1 MNTFNHDSQYIQL
14 LMFSS
19 LKVKQAAFLLLY
31 SKTVGVSTKTTLSLG
46 IKDDMM
52 EKYGEKLTNMCGGE
66 NTGWKS
72 QKKINGR

>member
-1 MNTFNHDSQYIQL
+1 MGDFFL
-14 LMFSS
+14 KAKS
-19 LKVKQAAFLLLY
+19 L
-31 SKTVGVSTKTTLSLG
+31 TLSLG

>member
-1 MNTFNHDSQYIQL
+1 
-14 LMFSS
+14 
-19 LKVKQAAFLLLY
+19 LY

>member
-1 MNTFNHDSQYIQL
+1 QSNNSCIYQRPFSFNFTRKGACSQFI
-14 LMFSS
+14 
-19 LKVKQAAFLLLY
+19 Y
-31 SKTVGVSTKTTLSLG
+31 SCVFRALSLG

>member
-31 SKTVGVSTKTTLSLG
+31 SKTVRVSTKTTLSLG

-52 EKYGEKLTNMCGGE
+52 EKVWRKINKYVYGERTL
-66 NTGWKS
+66 
-72 QKKINGR
+72 NGNHKRR